1 MIGKAPSGPGSVGDQ
16 MARVTAAVFGD
27 QVARLVARAFCS
39 GPVTRTDLL
48 AAAVAAHAP
57 SPVFDALL
65 RLPERRYYDVFD
77 LQGQLMSRPT

>member
-1 MIGKAPSGPGSVGDQ
+1 
-16 MARVTAAVFGD
+16 
-27 QVARLVARAFCS
+27 
-39 GPVTRTDLL
+39 VTRTDLL